1 MKEYKREMAAHTV
14 VSIDGSEEL
23 ASAHG
28 YDDSK
33 RRKSKQ
39 KYREIEWTTTNSPR
53 AVSRTET
60 RCRRCAA

>member
-33 RRKSKQ
+33 RHK
-39 KYREIEWTTTNSPR
+39 
-53 AVSRTET
+53 
-60 RCRRCAA
+60 